1 MRISD
6 WSSDVCSSDL
16 VEFGAC
22 RLGRRTFQLTAGG
35 HDVAPARG
43 AYRRRNARL
52 ENQAA
57 ERAHPF
63 GRRTFILSAGPGV
76 EGDQID
82 LRVQAILLDQP
93 DQLARILVAVILVF
107 QHHIFEGDA
116 PRIARPR
123 IIGARSE
130 EHTSELQSLMRR
142 SYAVFCLNK
151 KTQTSNTLSD

>member
-76 EGDQID
+76 E
-82 LRVQAILLDQP
+82 
-93 DQLARILVAVILVF
+93 
-107 QHHIFEGDA
+107 
-116 PRIARPR
+116 
-123 IIGARSE
+123 RSE
-130 EHTSELQSLMRR
+130 ERR
-142 SYAVFCLNK
+142 VGKECVSTCSAGRSPY
-151 KTQTSNTLSD
+151 T